1 VHVRRVALLVQERGV
16 DRAEP
21 VEVLLRHPAASILA
35 PS

>member
-1 VHVRRVALLVQERGV
+1 VRGLAFLMQERGIHG
-16 DRAEP
+16 AEP